1 MKEAG
6 TQRHRLAKLK
16 LMQAVE
22 PNKIIIVP
30 KNTYPVRTEHAL
42 SVEYILHA
50 RAAITAL
57 TVVAGVAL
65 HTSV

>member
-57 TVVAGVAL
+57 
-65 HTSV
+65 